1 MIEIKG
7 KYNTAKVYADII
19 EETAIS
25 QIIEL
30 CNQKFVSGSKIRI
43 MPDVHAGAGC
53 TIGTTMTIGDK
64 IVPNLVGVD
73 IGCGMHVVELGNVK
87 IDYDVLDRT
96 IRECVPLGFN
106 VHEERKTKFE
116 DIQYLECFRELKDTK
131 KMERAIGTLGGGNH
145 FIEIDADAEGN
156 KYLVI
161 HSGSRNLGKQ
171 VADYYQGIAYEL
183 LQGKDQLLVEQAHII
198 EQYKREGRK
207 QEIAKAI
214 KDLYASWEKKGVN
227 IPKDLCYL
235 SGKSKDEYLNDMGIC
250 QKYADLNRKTI
261 GWEICLH
268 MGWHIN
274 TSWSC
279 VHNYIDMGKNILRKG
294 AVSAQSGEQILI
306 PLNMRDGSIIAIGKG
321 NEDWNCSA
329 PHGAGRT
336 MRRSVAKES
345 ITLEDFQESMEGI
358 YSTSINMATLDES
371 PFAYKNQD
379 DIITNLTETATITK
393 IIKPLYNIKA

>member
-1 MIEIKG
+1 
-7 KYNTAKVYADII
+7 
-19 EETAIS
+19 
-25 QIIEL
+25 
-30 CNQKFVSGSKIRI
+30 
-43 MPDVHAGAGC
+43 
-53 TIGTTMTIGDK
+53 MTIGDK

-106 VHEERKTKFE
+106 VHEGRRTRFE
-116 DIQYLECFRELKDTK
+116 DIQYLVCVRELKDTK

-336 MRRSVAKES
+336 MSRSVAKES
-345 ITLEDFQESMEGI
+345 ITLEDFQASMEGI
-358 YSTSINMATLDES
+358 YSTSINTATLDES

>member
-7 KYNTAKVYADII
+7 KYNTAKVYTDII
-19 EETAIS
+19 EETAVS

-30 CNQKFVSGSKIRI
+30 CNQEFVSGSKIRI

-261 GWEICLH
+261 GWKICLH

-336 MRRSVAKES
+336 MSRSVAKES

-379 DIITNLTETATITK
+379 DIISNLTETASIVK